1 MTFVTTL
8 TCIYVWYMY
17 SIQLYVFI
25 CSIGY
30 FGYDDIYKITANF
43 EYGSESTAVPSPL
56 TATIL
61 QSADKTRLRQTGKFL
76 ILPMSTHRLCHTL

>member
-1 MTFVTTL
+1 
-8 TCIYVWYMY
+8 MY
-17 SIQLYVFI
+17 CIQLYVYV

-30 FGYDDIYKITANF
+30 FGYDDIYKITVNF

-61 QSADKTRLRQTGKFL
+61 QSADKNRLGQTGKFITL
-76 ILPMSTHRLCHTL
+76 QVSTHSLCHTL

>member
-1 MTFVTTL
+1 MVAGL
-8 TCIYVWYMY
+8 EL
-17 SIQLYVFI
+17 QLYVFI

-30 FGYDDIYKITANF
+30 FGYDDIYKITVNF

-61 QSADKTRLRQTGKFL
+61 QSADKTFL
-76 ILPMSTHRLCHTL
+76 GQRGNFYFANVHT

>member
-1 MTFVTTL
+1 
-8 TCIYVWYMY
+8 MY
-17 SIQLYVFI
+17 SILLYVFI
-25 CSIGY
+25 CSIAY

-61 QSADKTRLRQTGKFL
+61 QSADKTGLRQTGKFL
-76 ILPMSTHRLCHTL
+76 ILPMSTHSLCHTL